1 MSAFY
6 NQNSY
11 VFYCEGI
18 STSTQE
24 EVELDL
30 VLGPVPTSSNL
41 SMQSVQGFTSLRIWS
56 LDGREIELER
66 TPQKQY
72 YLNKDVSHLL
82 AGSYLL
88 IIENETH
95 QAYRKFIKL

>member
-6 NQNSY
+6 NQISY

-18 STSTQE
+18 ATSTKE
-24 EVELDL
+24 EVELDITI
-30 VLGPVPTSSNL
+30 GPIPTNSNL
-41 SMQSVQGFTSLRIWS
+41 IIQSDKGLTSLRIWS
-56 LDGREIELER
+56 IDGREIESER
-66 TPQKQY
+66 FSQKQY
-72 YLNKDVSHLL
+72 QLNKDVAHLH